1 MKIRMNIAPK
11 LTLVFVLFAAALL
24 ASVSTLTFTIGSS
37 ALESAALAELS
48 STAIEKHA
56 ALEAWVTET
65 EIYSTSLSFS
75 PYLRK
80 TVLDFIIARE
90 TGNQAEIQDIHDRL
104 VAELQ
109 VWMGE
114 NHDFQE
120 WMILDPQSGQIIVST
135 NPNEEGKFRENQP
148 FFIFGKENP
157 YFQNLYYST
166 SAQRTMMT
174 VSAPILSE
182 NKALLGVLAGNLD
195 LQKMSTI
202 ISRRSG
208 QHQSDDAFIVNK
220 SELLVTQPRFI
231 TDPAVLQRGIHTQAV
246 KQCLAGSSGVL
257 SAIDYRGVPSLI
269 VYNWLSAR
277 QLCLIV
283 KMDQA
288 EALRPVLILRNSVIL
303 IGSLTLLVA
312 SLIAWWLA
320 RAITRP
326 IHQLAESAHEI
337 GAGKLDTLVEINT
350 GDEIGAL
357 AATFS
362 QMARNIQKTL
372 VSRDDLVKEIIERKR
387 AEDLLRKRLEL
398 LEFASSHSLDELLQ
412 QTLDQ
417 VGELTGS
424 PIGFYHFVASDQ
436 QNLSLQAWSTRTKLE
451 FCKAE
456 GQGLHYP
463 VSQAGIWANCIQTRA
478 PIVHNDYA
486 SEAGRKGLPE
496 GHAAVIRELVVP
508 ILRAGKIVAILG
520 VGNKPTD
527 YTQEDIEIVAYFADI
542 AWESAQRKQADDI
555 LKSYS
560 EHLQTEVEQRTREL
574 QAIQEKLVRQ
584 ERLATLGQLAGSV
597 SHELRN
603 PLGVISNAIYF
614 LKAAQPDASMKVKE
628 YLDIIEKETFTSDK
642 IVTDLLDFTRIKSVD
657 RQSITVPDLIR
668 QVLDRYP
675 APLPVEVA
683 LDLPT
688 GLPAVYVD
696 QRQII
701 QVLGNLVDNACQS
714 MMSSSS
720 QEQAEPTWAP
730 KSKKLT
736 ISAVEQTDM
745 ICINII
751 DTGTG
756 ISPENMDN
764 LFEPL
769 FSTKTK
775 GIGLG
780 LAISKKLAEANGG
793 RIEVQSKP
801 GTGSTFSLYLPVNNS
816 KVVPAPAQD
825 KDLK

>member
-1 MKIRMNIAPK
+1 
-11 LTLVFVLFAAALL
+11 
-24 ASVSTLTFTIGSS
+24 
-37 ALESAALAELS
+37 
-48 STAIEKHA
+48 
-56 ALEAWVTET
+56 
-65 EIYSTSLSFS
+65 
-75 PYLRK
+75 
-80 TVLDFIIARE
+80 
-90 TGNQAEIQDIHDRL
+90 
-104 VAELQ
+104 
-109 VWMGE
+109 
-114 NHDFQE
+114 
-120 WMILDPQSGQIIVST
+120 
-135 NPNEEGKFRENQP
+135 
-148 FFIFGKENP
+148 
-157 YFQNLYYST
+157 
-166 SAQRTMMT
+166 
-174 VSAPILSE
+174 
-182 NKALLGVLAGNLD
+182 
-195 LQKMSTI
+195 
-202 ISRRSG
+202 
-208 QHQSDDAFIVNK
+208 
-220 SELLVTQPRFI
+220 
-231 TDPAVLQRGIHTQAV
+231 
-246 KQCLAGSSGVL
+246 
-257 SAIDYRGVPSLI
+257 
-269 VYNWLSAR
+269 
-277 QLCLIV
+277 
-283 KMDQA
+283 
-288 EALRPVLILRNSVIL
+288 
-303 IGSLTLLVA
+303 
-312 SLIAWWLA
+312 
-320 RAITRP
+320 
-326 IHQLAESAHEI
+326 
-337 GAGKLDTLVEINT
+337 
-350 GDEIGAL
+350 
-357 AATFS
+357 
-362 QMARNIQKTL
+362 
-372 VSRDDLVKEIIERKR
+372 
-387 AEDLLRKRLEL
+387 
-398 LEFASSHSLDELLQ
+398 
-412 QTLDQ
+412 
-417 VGELTGS
+417 
-424 PIGFYHFVASDQ
+424 
-436 QNLSLQAWSTRTKLE
+436 
-451 FCKAE
+451 
-456 GQGLHYP
+456 
-463 VSQAGIWANCIQTRA
+463 
-478 PIVHNDYA
+478 
-486 SEAGRKGLPE
+486 
-496 GHAAVIRELVVP
+496 
-508 ILRAGKIVAILG
+508 
-520 VGNKPTD
+520 
-527 YTQEDIEIVAYFADI
+527 
-542 AWESAQRKQADDI
+542 
-555 LKSYS
+555 
-560 EHLQTEVEQRTREL
+560 
-574 QAIQEKLVRQ
+574 
-584 ERLATLGQLAGSV
+584 LGQLAGSV